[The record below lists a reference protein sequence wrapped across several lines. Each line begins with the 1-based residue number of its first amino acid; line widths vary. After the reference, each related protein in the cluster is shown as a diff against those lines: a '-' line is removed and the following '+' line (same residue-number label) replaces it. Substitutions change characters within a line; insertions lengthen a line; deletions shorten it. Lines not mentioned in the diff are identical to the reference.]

1 MLKNPKKI
9 MNDALKNITQR
20 NSHRNLI
27 SPAPSRKEM
36 ELIYQAALRAPD
48 HAWLRPSSFI
58 EIQGDSLK
66 KLSNAFKDY
75 AKDYIKDV
83 SEEKLNKFIQAP
95 FRAPMIIVLVNTPKE
110 HAMVPEIEQIMSTA
124 AAAQNILLALNSLG
138 YGGIWRTGTFALNEK
153 VNSYLELKE
162 NQNILG
168 YIYVGTPDGEAK
180 KIPEINVEDF
190 VTRWKV
196 NE

>member
-9 MNDALKNITQR
+9 MNDALKNITHR

-27 SPAPSRKEM
+27 SPAPSREEM

-66 KLSNAFKDY
+66 KLSNAFKGY

-95 FRAPMIIVLVNTPKE
+95 FRAPMIIVVVNTPKE

-162 NQNILG
+162 NQKILG
-168 YIYVGTPDGEAK
+168 YIYAGTPDGEAK
-180 KIPEINVEDF
+180 KIPEMNVEDF
-190 VTRWKV
+190 VTRWNI

>member
-1 MLKNPKKI
+1 M
-9 MNDALKNITQR
+9 
-20 NSHRNLI
+20 
-27 SPAPSRKEM
+27 
-36 ELIYQAALRAPD
+36 
-48 HAWLRPSSFI
+48 RPSSFI

-75 AKDYIKDV
+75 KKDYIVDV

-110 HAMVPEIEQIMSTA
+110 HAMVPEIEQIRSTA

-153 VNSYLELKE
+153 VNSYHELK
-162 NQNILG
+162 
-168 YIYVGTPDGEAK
+168 
-180 KIPEINVEDF
+180 
-190 VTRWKV
+190 
-196 NE
+196 

>member
-27 SPAPSRKEM
+27 SPPPSRKEM

>member
-66 KLSNAFKDY
+66 KLSRQKKNFRY
-75 AKDYIKDV
+75 E
-83 SEEKLNKFIQAP
+83 SFGRLRTKLPIHTQ
-95 FRAPMIIVLVNTPKE
+95 R
-110 HAMVPEIEQIMSTA
+110 
-124 AAAQNILLALNSLG
+124 LALCRN
-138 YGGIWRTGTFALNEK
+138 RC
-153 VNSYLELKE
+153 
-162 NQNILG
+162 
-168 YIYVGTPDGEAK
+168 
-180 KIPEINVEDF
+180 
-190 VTRWKV
+190 
-196 NE
+196 